1 MSPEELWNRYSAI
14 WSAPAEQRGV
24 ELAACLADD
33 ATYCD
38 PNGLVEG
45 RQALSGY
52 MGGFQE
58 GAPGC
63 TFRINSVHHH
73 NGRSL
78 SNWQMLGPDGN
89 ALQDGTSF
97 GELSDDGRLRT
108 ITGFF
113 FG

>member
-1 MSPEELWNRYSAI
+1 MTPEELWHRYSAI
-14 WSAPAEQRGV
+14 WSAQAEVRNA
-24 ELAACLADD
+24 ELAACLTDD

-45 RQALSGY
+45 REALSVY
-52 MGGFQE
+52 MGGFQDS
-58 GAPGC
+58 APGC
-63 TFRINSVHHH
+63 TFQINSVLHH

-78 SNWQMLGPDGN
+78 SNWQMIGADGD

-97 GELSDDGRLRT
+97 AELSVDGRLRA